1 MTALP
6 PGPNSSDRFPRTP
19 TRIRSARGLRHVHGR
34 RGFTILELLIVIG
47 ILLAIGGLV
56 LVNVL
61 GASEKA
67 DEGNTRLQMQA
78 IEQALEQFRVEM
90 KRWPSEEEGVAVL
103 WSASNLEADEDQDRW
118 GGPYLKKPAPE
129 DLWGNA
135 WIYRQ
140 PSEIEGLDYDL
151 ISVGPDGEE
160 GTEDDISIN
169 ESMVGEDGSLDE
181 EFGSMDMPAGG

>member
-1 MTALP
+1 M
-6 PGPNSSDRFPRTP
+6 SP
-19 TRIRSARGLRHVHGR
+19 TRPARSARLR

-67 DEGNTRLQMQA
+67 DAGNTRIQLQA
-78 IEQALEQFRVEM
+78 FEQALEQFKAEM
-90 KRWPSEEEGVAVL
+90 KRWPSEEEGIVVL
-103 WSASNLEADEDQDRW
+103 WSASNLEDDDDRERW
-118 GGPYLKKPAPE
+118 GGPYLKKPAPT
-129 DLWGNA
+129 DLWGHE

-160 GTEDDISIN
+160 GTEDDISIH
-169 ESMVGEDGSLDE
+169 EGRTSEDGMVEDDFE
-181 EFGSMDMPAGG
+181 AMGG

>member
-1 MTALP
+1 MSPIRTA
-6 PGPNSSDRFPRTP
+6 
-19 TRIRSARGLRHVHGR
+19 RSARLR

-67 DEGNTRLQMQA
+67 DAGNTRIQLQA
-78 IEQALEQFRVEM
+78 FEQALEQFKAEM
-90 KRWPSEEEGVAVL
+90 KRWPSEEEGIVVL
-103 WSASNLEADEDQDRW
+103 WSASNLEDDDDRERW
-118 GGPYLKKPAPE
+118 GGPYLKKPAPA
-129 DLWGNA
+129 DLWGHE

-160 GTEDDISIN
+160 GTEDDISIH
-169 ESMVGEDGSLDE
+169 ESRDGEDGSLDE
-181 EFGSMDMPAGG
+181 DFGAMDSNGG

>member
-1 MTALP
+1 M
-6 PGPNSSDRFPRTP
+6 NPRSTP
-19 TRIRSARGLRHVHGR
+19 RPHRLRSAR

-67 DEGNTRLQMQA
+67 DVGNTKLQLQA
-78 IEQALEQFRVEM
+78 FEGALEQFKAEM
-90 KRWPSEEEGVAVL
+90 KRWPSEEEGIVVL
-103 WSASNLEADEDQDRW
+103 WSSSTLDSDEDRERW
-118 GGPYLKKPAPE
+118 GGPYLKKPAPR
-129 DLWGNA
+129 DLWGNE

-151 ISVGPDGEE
+151 LSLGPDGEE
-160 GTEDDISIN
+160 GTDDDISIH
-169 ESMVGEDGSLDE
+169 ESMVGDDGSLE
-181 EFGSMDMPAGG
+181 EDFGAMESNGG